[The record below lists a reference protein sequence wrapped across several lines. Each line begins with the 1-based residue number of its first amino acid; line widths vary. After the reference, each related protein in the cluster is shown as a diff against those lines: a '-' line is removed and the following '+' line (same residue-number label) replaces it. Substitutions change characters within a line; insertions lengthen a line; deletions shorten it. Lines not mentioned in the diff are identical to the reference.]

1 MFRITDICAIA
12 LQIEQNGELTYHQ
25 ASQIAID
32 PEFSRLFEWMA
43 AEERGHVQWFQQF
56 SDDRP
61 LPSGN
66 EDLEAMGRNLLQE
79 MIAKETF
86 SLDQDQLVKTEKLS
100 ELLEQSIN
108 FEQDTILFYS
118 FLSSLI
124 EDAQTVTQL
133 DEIISEEKKHVEILN
148 QMLSDITKAQ

>member
-1 MFRITDICAIA
+1 
-12 LQIEQNGELTYHQ
+12 
-25 ASQIAID
+25 
-32 PEFSRLFEWMA
+32 
-43 AEERGHVQWFQQF
+43 
-56 SDDRP
+56 
-61 LPSGN
+61 
-66 EDLEAMGRNLLQE
+66 MGRNLLQE

-86 SLDQDQLVKTEKLS
+86 SLDQDQLVKTENLS